1 MPKIPKSYAGGQGI
15 TEDVYPNTGL
25 TGGDDLALVLRGML
39 DDIAALK
46 TAIDGHITGGVH
58 RAAAT
63 VNASTPLSSVLTT
76 TKAT

>member
-1 MPKIPKSYAGGQGI
+1 MPKIPKAYTGGQGI
-15 TEDVYPNTGL
+15 TEGVFPNAGL
-25 TGGDDLALVLRGML
+25 TGGDDLAAVLRAML

-46 TAIDGHITGGVH
+46 TAVDGHITGGVH

-63 VNASTPLSSVLTT
+63 VVAGTPLSAALTT